1 MTACAIFHFNHLNAW
16 WEVHYTQLNI
26 LLTEV
31 HHMKCPRSTLKLL
44 CKLMKKIAYN
54 LVRCCQESRRHLHEN
69 NTRSV
74 GLRPNKLC
82 GIYIADR
89 STKQQTLHPIVGDF
103 VIFNF
108 LIQSRA
114 FSPLIALLIHK
125 KAEKRRYQTP
135 PAECS
140 PRADNTSAFIS
151 GAGLSRSATFPTMLV
166 RKATSLPPSSSF
178 VVPEECLC
186 HSVARY
192 MDGWFLKTNQIPWTD
207 TESCE
212 VQQTELK
219 LFQPA
224 ASPNALLQC
233 YAIIDRPI
241 QIIQTRRW
249 SWKEK
254 HN

>member
-1 MTACAIFHFNHLNAW
+1 MLLPSQYMNVITTRERLRKRRSEAHSNETTTA
-16 WEVHYTQLNI
+16 Q
-26 LLTEV
+26 
-31 HHMKCPRSTLKLL
+31 
-44 CKLMKKIAYN
+44 
-54 LVRCCQESRRHLHEN
+54 VRQR
-69 NTRSV
+69 V
-74 GLRPNKLC
+74 G
-82 GIYIADR
+82 
-89 STKQQTLHPIVGDF
+89 S
-103 VIFNF
+103 
-108 LIQSRA
+108 
-114 FSPLIALLIHK
+114 IHK

-166 RKATSLPPSSSF
+166 RKVTSLPPSSSF

-224 ASPNALLQC
+224 PSPNALLQC